1 MPVNAKAVTDRVIA
15 RIRSS
20 DYQLTVYYPVV
31 RTPLPGTTPTVLPPS
46 PLSPRPQPK
55 QETGVDPDRVLPE
68 VTVQCLFLEAT
79 TMGDHRRTQLAAELS
94 GWHRDITAVARVA
107 GEDVEL
113 TDGGTVFDGC
123 DFVELDDRRRFRVL
137 NVVAQ
142 RASTSQQGTYYV
154 MLAGSSKWVA
164 Q

>member
-15 RIRSS
+15 RIRAS
-20 DYQLTVYYPVV
+20 DYQLTVYYPVA
-31 RTPLPGTTPTVLPPS
+31 RTPLPGTIPTDLPPS
-46 PLSPRPQPK
+46 PLKPRPQPK
-55 QETGVDPDRVLPE
+55 QETGVDPERVLPE
-68 VTVQCLFLEAT
+68 VTVQCLFLEAVAL
-79 TMGDHRRTQLAAELS
+79 GDYRRTQLAAELS
-94 GWHRDITAVARVA
+94 GWHRDITAVARVV

-113 TDGGTVFDGC
+113 SEGGTVFDGC
-123 DFVELDDRRRFRVL
+123 DFVEVDGRRFRVL

-154 MLAGSSKWVA
+154 MLAGSNKWVA